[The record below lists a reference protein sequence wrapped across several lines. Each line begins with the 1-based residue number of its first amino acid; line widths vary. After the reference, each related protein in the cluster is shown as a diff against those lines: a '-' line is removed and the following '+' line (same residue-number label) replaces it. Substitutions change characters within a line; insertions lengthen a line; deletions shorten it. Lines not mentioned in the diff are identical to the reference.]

1 MQDDALGDLLQPR
14 HHPQRRCLA
23 APGRADEHD
32 ELAVLDRKR
41 QVDDRARPVRVGLAD
56 VLEAQTCHYG
66 LNSRIA
72 GSNRSLKSKSAW
84 FSHALPEAGSR
95 GLQPLPGTP
104 VQVASQ

>member
-1 MQDDALGDLLQPR
+1 MTARVPSGKVLPTSSKLRLATLL
-14 HHPQRRCLA
+14 
-23 APGRADEHD
+23 
-32 ELAVLDRKR
+32 RK
-41 QVDDRARPVRVGLAD
+41 PV
-56 VLEAQTCHYG
+56 HG